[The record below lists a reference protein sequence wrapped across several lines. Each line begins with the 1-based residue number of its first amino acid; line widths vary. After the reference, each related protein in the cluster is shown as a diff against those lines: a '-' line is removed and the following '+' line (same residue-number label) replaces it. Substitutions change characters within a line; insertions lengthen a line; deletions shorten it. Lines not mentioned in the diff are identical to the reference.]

1 MSKIAFLGLGA
12 MGARMVPHLINGG
25 HDVTVWNRS
34 PGPVAAAAALGAR
47 PAASPRAAADGA
59 DFVLTMLT
67 DNAASQ
73 AVWTAPESGALAG
86 LGKDAIAIEISTVSE
101 YWVKTLAAAVE
112 GHGARL
118 LDAPVVGSLPQAESA
133 QLILLAGGSEEAFA
147 IARPVLDCIAGTV
160 HHVGRQGQG
169 IAMKLAANTL
179 LAIQLAAIA
188 ETLTVLEKSGIAPA
202 RALEII
208 GGFPVMSPA
217 GKGFAGLMVAGDFAP
232 RFTAALLA
240 KDLRYALADATEH
253 EARIPMLAAAQNVFD
268 GLCGMGFGDE
278 NISAVIKAYRG

>member
-12 MGARMVPHLINGG
+12 MGARMVPHLIKGG

-34 PGPVAAAAALGAR
+34 PGPVAAAAALGAKSA
-47 PAASPRAAADGA
+47 PSPREAAEGA
-59 DFVLTMLT
+59 DFVLTMVT

-73 AVWTAPESGALAG
+73 AVWTAPDSGALEG
-86 LGKDAIAIEISTVSE
+86 LGKDAIAIEISTISE
-101 YWVKTLAAAVE
+101 YWVKNLATAVE
-112 GHGARL
+112 RRGARL

-133 QLILLAGGSEEAFA
+133 QLILLAGGTAEAFDA
-147 IARPVLDCIAGTV
+147 ARPVLDCIAGTV
-160 HHVGRQGQG
+160 HHVGPQGQG

-188 ETLTVLEKSGIAPA
+188 ETLTVLEKSGIAPTQA
-202 RALEII
+202 MEFI

-217 GKGFAGLMVAGDFAP
+217 GKGFGGLMVAGDFAP

-240 KDLRYALADATEH
+240 KDLRYALADASEH
-253 EARIPMLAAAQNVFD
+253 EARTPMLAAARNVFD
-268 GLCGMGFGDE
+268 GLCSMGFGDE
-278 NISAVIKAYRG
+278 NVSAVIKAFRA